1 MAWRIQSGVA
11 DLFEHISG
19 LNTNSLSVRFHYSF
33 RSLPFSS
40 NIGLEQFK
48 RGKKM
53 NNIGLVDI
61 K

>member
-1 MAWRIQSGVA
+1 MAWRIQSDVI
-11 DLFEHISG
+11 DLFEHIRI

-33 RSLPFSS
+33 RNLPFSS
-40 NIGLEQFK
+40 NMGLEQFK

-53 NNIGLVDI
+53 NIGLVDI